1 MPGATRFSER
11 FCKYRRK
18 GTSNKL
24 HTTNKGEGT
33 SGITVYWEGS
43 GRHTFTPDLRKG
55 AIGDHTKN
63 CMDNTKPTP
72 V

>member
-33 SGITVYWEGS
+33 SGITVYWEG
-43 GRHTFTPDLRKG
+43 